1 MSATAPA
8 ADLRPLMHSIAYRM
22 TGSVA
27 EAEDLVQEAFLRLEL
42 ARRDGHEPDHPRAWL
57 STVTTRLAIDH
68 LRSARARRERY
79 VGPWLPEPLLADPEP
94 GADQHAELADSL
106 SQAFLVVLETLSP
119 VERAVFLLRDVFG
132 YEYAEIAGIVGKAE
146 ANVRQLASR
155 ARRHVA
161 ERRPRFEP
169 DARRRDE
176 LFARFRAACEAGD
189 VAALEAML
197 AEDVT
202 IYADGGGRI
211 VAARRPIH
219 GRARVAR
226 VMVKLTSSVRR
237 APGPYDPRRVL
248 VNGQPGRALVLADG
262 SVADVLAVDIGEH
275 GIEAIRIVRN
285 PDKLAHLS
293 APAPP

>member
-1 MSATAPA
+1 MQ
-8 ADLRPLMHSIAYRM
+8 SIAYRM

-27 EAEDLVQEAFLRLEL
+27 EAEDLVQEAYLRLEL
-42 ARRDGHEPDHPRAWL
+42 ARRDGHEPDHLRAWL

-79 VGPWLPEPLLADPEP
+79 VGPWLPEPMLADPEP
-94 GADQHAELADSL
+94 GADEHAELADSL

-161 ERRPRFEP
+161 ERRPRFDP
-169 DARRRDE
+169 DPRRRE
-176 LFARFRAACEAGD
+176 QLFDRFRAACEAGD

-197 AEDVT
+197 ADDVT
-202 IYADGGGRI
+202 IYADGGGRT
-211 VAARRPIH
+211 VAARRPIS

-248 VNGQPGRALVLADG
+248 VNGQPGRALVLEDG
-262 SVADVLAVDIGEH
+262 RVADVLAVDVGER
-275 GIEAIRIVRN
+275 GIAAIRIVRN

-293 APAPP
+293 APAPS

>member
-8 ADLRPLMHSIAYRM
+8 ADLRPLMQSIAYRM

-27 EAEDLVQEAFLRLEL
+27 EAEDLVQEAYLRLEL
-42 ARRDGHEPDHPRAWL
+42 ARRDGVEPDSPRAWL
-57 STVTTRLAIDH
+57 ATVTTRLAIDH

-79 VGPWLPEPLLADPEP
+79 IGPWLPEPLLADAAP
-94 GADQHAELADSL
+94 GADAHAELAESL

-132 YEYAEIAGIVGKAE
+132 YEYAEIAAIVGKGE

-161 ERRPRFEP
+161 ERRPRFDP
-169 DARRRDE
+169 DRRRREE
-176 LFARFRAACEAGD
+176 LFDRFRAACEAGD

-197 AEDVT
+197 ADDVT
-202 IYADGGGRI
+202 IYADGGGRMT
-211 VAARRPIH
+211 AARRPIR

-226 VMVKLTSSVRR
+226 VMVKLTVAAQRP
-237 APGPYDPRRVL
+237 PGPFAMHRVD
-248 VNGQPGRALVLADG
+248 VNGQPGRALAFADG
-262 SVADVLAVDIGEH
+262 RVADVLAVDVGEH

-285 PDKLAHLS
+285 PDKLAHLH